1 MNEVLKMTGITK
13 TFPGVYALVGVDL
26 ELYRGEVLALLGENG
41 AGKSTLL
48 KVLSGVYT
56 PDAGEIYVNGTKK
69 VFKEPADAAAEGIR
83 IIYQEINSYDEL
95 TVAENIFVNNEP
107 KKGGLV
113 DWKEMNSRAE
123 ALLKRLNVDIEPTR
137 IVGGLSTAQK
147 QLIEIARA
155 LANDIRILVMDE
167 PTSALSD
174 TEVDALLKLVK
185 ELAKEGISVI
195 YISHKLDE
203 LYTVAT
209 RVQIMR
215 DGKRVGV
222 RMLAQTP
229 QEELVRLMVGRE
241 IRDMYPKVEIPRGE
255 TVLEVQNLTNQ
266 KIHDI
271 SFEVHAGEIL
281 GIFGLMGAGRT
292 ELCKAIFGAAPVESG
307 EIRMHGKKVKIQ
319 TVSDAKKYGLA
330 YLPNDR
336 KAEGLLLQQTIR
348 DNFASALIDRFTV
361 CKGLIVDNQAI
372 TKNAENWVKKL
383 NVSTPTIY
391 KEAGALSGGNQ
402 QKVVVGKW
410 LETNPE
416 VIILNEPTRGI
427 DVGAKVEIYTLM
439 EELCK
444 DGMAVVFVSSEQAEL
459 FGVADRIVVLSEGKK
474 TGELT
479 REQFDAEKLM
489 QLAIGGMQ
497 E

>member
-13 TFPGVYALVGVDL
+13 TFPGVYALDGVDL

-241 IRDMYPKVEIPRGE
+241 IRDMYPKVEIPQGE
-255 TVLEVQNLTNQ
+255 TILEVQNLTNQ

-307 EIRMHGKKVKIQ
+307 EIRMHGKRVKIQ
-319 TVSDAKKYGLA
+319 NVSDAKKCGLA

-410 LETNPE
+410 LETNPD

>member
-13 TFPGVYALVGVDL
+13 TFPGVYALDGVDL
-26 ELYRGEVLALLGENG
+26 ELYMGEVLALLGENG

-137 IVGGLSTAQK
+137 IVGSLSTAQK

-241 IRDMYPKVEIPRGE
+241 IRDMYPKVEIPQGE

-307 EIRMHGKKVKIQ
+307 EIRMHGKRVKIQ
-319 TVSDAKKYGLA
+319 NVSDAKKCGLA

-410 LETNPE
+410 LETNPD

>member
-13 TFPGVYALVGVDL
+13 TFPGVYALDGVDL

-41 AGKSTLL
+41 AGKSTLW

-241 IRDMYPKVEIPRGE
+241 IRDMYPKVEIPQGE

-307 EIRMHGKKVKIQ
+307 EIRMHGKRVKIQ
-319 TVSDAKKYGLA
+319 NVSDAKKCGLA

-410 LETNPE
+410 LETNPD

>member
-13 TFPGVYALVGVDL
+13 TFPGVYALDGVDL

-137 IVGGLSTAQK
+137 IVGSLSTAQK

-174 TEVDALLKLVK
+174 TEVDALLKLAK

-241 IRDMYPKVEIPRGE
+241 IRDMYPKVEIPQGE

-307 EIRMHGKKVKIQ
+307 EIRMHGKRVKIQ
-319 TVSDAKKYGLA
+319 NVSDAKKCGLA

-410 LETNPE
+410 LETNPD

>member
-1 MNEVLKMTGITK
+1 MNELLKMTGITK
-13 TFPGVYALVGVDL
+13 TFPGVYALDGVDL
-26 ELYRGEVLALLGENG
+26 ELYKGEVLALLGENG

-56 PDAGEIYVNGTKK
+56 PDAGEIYVDGTKK

-215 DGKRVGV
+215 DGRRVGV

-266 KIHDI
+266 KISDI

-307 EIRMHGKKVKIQ
+307 EIRIHGKKAKIQ
-319 TVSDAKKYGLA
+319 NVSDAKECGLA

-479 REQFDAEKLM
+479 REEFDAEKLM

>member
-1 MNEVLKMTGITK
+1 MNELLKMTGITK
-13 TFPGVYALVGVDL
+13 TFPGVYALDSVDL

-56 PDAGEIYVNGTKK
+56 PDAGEIYVDGTKK

-215 DGKRVGV
+215 DGRRVGV

-479 REQFDAEKLM
+479 REEFDAEKLM

>member
-1 MNEVLKMTGITK
+1 M
-13 TFPGVYALVGVDL
+13 
-26 ELYRGEVLALLGENG
+26 
-41 AGKSTLL
+41 
-48 KVLSGVYT
+48 
-56 PDAGEIYVNGTKK
+56 
-69 VFKEPADAAAEGIR
+69 
-83 IIYQEINSYDEL
+83 
-95 TVAENIFVNNEP
+95 
-107 KKGGLV
+107 
-113 DWKEMNSRAE
+113 
-123 ALLKRLNVDIEPTR
+123 KRLNVDIEPTR
-137 IVGGLSTAQK
+137 IVGSLSTAQK

-241 IRDMYPKVEIPRGE
+241 IRDMYPKVEIPQGE

-307 EIRMHGKKVKIQ
+307 EIRMHGKRVKIQ
-319 TVSDAKKYGLA
+319 NVSDAKKCGLA

-410 LETNPE
+410 LETNPD

>member
-13 TFPGVYALVGVDL
+13 TFPGVYALDGVDL

-241 IRDMYPKVEIPRGE
+241 IRDMYPKVEIPQGE

-307 EIRMHGKKVKIQ
+307 EIRMHGKRVKIQ
-319 TVSDAKKYGLA
+319 NVSDAKKCGLA

-410 LETNPE
+410 LETNPD

>member
-13 TFPGVYALVGVDL
+13 TFPGVYALDGVDL

-372 TKNAENWVKKL
+372 TKNAESWVKKL

>member
-13 TFPGVYALVGVDL
+13 TFPGVYALDGVDL

-137 IVGGLSTAQK
+137 IVGSLSTAQK

-241 IRDMYPKVEIPRGE
+241 IRDMYPKVEIPQGE

-307 EIRMHGKKVKIQ
+307 EIRMHGKRVKIQ
-319 TVSDAKKYGLA
+319 NVSDAKKCGLA

-410 LETNPE
+410 LETNPD

>member
-1 MNEVLKMTGITK
+1 MNELLKMTGITK
-13 TFPGVYALVGVDL
+13 TFPGVYALDGVDL

-56 PDAGEIYVNGTKK
+56 PDAGEIYVDGTKK

-123 ALLKRLNVDIEPTR
+123 ALLKRLNEDIEPTR

-281 GIFGLMGAGRT
+281 GIFGLTVCLKLPAFIVTIGT
-292 ELCKAIFGAAPVESG
+292 QQIFS
-307 EIRMHGKKVKIQ
+307 
-319 TVSDAKKYGLA
+319 GLA
-330 YLPNDR
+330 YLVFNSPQKVFTNPDLQ
-336 KAEGLLLQQTIR
+336 KIGKISIGGVSVVFLYFVVFLLLAAFVLKYTTYGRKIYAVGANAAASRFAGINVGRIQLSVFAICGFMTSIAAVLSTAVNYAGVANVGETFTTDAISSAVLGGFSLAGGRGNMIGIFFGVLLLRMITNGMNLLGVQTYWQM
-348 DNFASALIDRFTV
+348 LI
-361 CKGLIVDNQAI
+361 KGLILVLALIVDVL
-372 TKNAENWVKKL
+372 ESRKK
-383 NVSTPTIY
+383 
-391 KEAGALSGGNQ
+391 
-402 QKVVVGKW
+402 
-410 LETNPE
+410 
-416 VIILNEPTRGI
+416 
-427 DVGAKVEIYTLM
+427 
-439 EELCK
+439 
-444 DGMAVVFVSSEQAEL
+444 
-459 FGVADRIVVLSEGKK
+459 
-474 TGELT
+474 
-479 REQFDAEKLM
+479 
-489 QLAIGGMQ
+489 
-497 E
+497 

>member
-1 MNEVLKMTGITK
+1 M
-13 TFPGVYALVGVDL
+13 
-26 ELYRGEVLALLGENG
+26 
-41 AGKSTLL
+41 

-137 IVGGLSTAQK
+137 IVGSLSTAQK

-241 IRDMYPKVEIPRGE
+241 IRDMYPKVEIPQGE

-307 EIRMHGKKVKIQ
+307 EIRMHGKRVKIQ
-319 TVSDAKKYGLA
+319 NVSDAKKCGLA

-410 LETNPE
+410 LETNPD

>member
-13 TFPGVYALVGVDL
+13 TFPGVYALDGVDL

-241 IRDMYPKVEIPRGE
+241 IRDMYPKVEIPQGE

-266 KIHDI
+266 KIQDI

-307 EIRMHGKKVKIQ
+307 EIRMHGKRVKIQ
-319 TVSDAKKYGLA
+319 NVSDAKKCGLA

-410 LETNPE
+410 LETNPD

>member
-1 MNEVLKMTGITK
+1 MC
-13 TFPGVYALVGVDL
+13 
-26 ELYRGEVLALLGENG
+26 
-41 AGKSTLL
+41 
-48 KVLSGVYT
+48 
-56 PDAGEIYVNGTKK
+56 
-69 VFKEPADAAAEGIR
+69 
-83 IIYQEINSYDEL
+83 
-95 TVAENIFVNNEP
+95 
-107 KKGGLV
+107 
-113 DWKEMNSRAE
+113 
-123 ALLKRLNVDIEPTR
+123 
-137 IVGGLSTAQK
+137 
-147 QLIEIARA
+147 
-155 LANDIRILVMDE
+155 
-167 PTSALSD
+167 
-174 TEVDALLKLVK
+174 
-185 ELAKEGISVI
+185 
-195 YISHKLDE
+195 
-203 LYTVAT
+203 
-209 RVQIMR
+209 
-215 DGKRVGV
+215 
-222 RMLAQTP
+222 
-229 QEELVRLMVGRE
+229 
-241 IRDMYPKVEIPRGE
+241 IRDRVEIPRGE

-372 TKNAENWVKKL
+372 TKNAESWVKKL

-427 DVGAKVEIYTLM
+427 DVSAKVEIYTLM

-474 TGELT
+474 
-479 REQFDAEKLM
+479 RVS
-489 QLAIGGMQ
+489 
-497 E
+497 

>member
-1 MNEVLKMTGITK
+1 MNELLKMTGITK
-13 TFPGVYALVGVDL
+13 TFPGVYALDGVDL

-56 PDAGEIYVNGTKK
+56 PDAGEIYVDGTKK
-69 VFKEPADAAAEGIR
+69 VFKEPADAAAGGIR

-137 IVGGLSTAQK
+137 
-147 QLIEIARA
+147 
-155 LANDIRILVMDE
+155 
-167 PTSALSD
+167 
-174 TEVDALLKLVK
+174 
-185 ELAKEGISVI
+185 
-195 YISHKLDE
+195 
-203 LYTVAT
+203 
-209 RVQIMR
+209 
-215 DGKRVGV
+215 
-222 RMLAQTP
+222 
-229 QEELVRLMVGRE
+229 
-241 IRDMYPKVEIPRGE
+241 
-255 TVLEVQNLTNQ
+255 
-266 KIHDI
+266 
-271 SFEVHAGEIL
+271 
-281 GIFGLMGAGRT
+281 
-292 ELCKAIFGAAPVESG
+292 
-307 EIRMHGKKVKIQ
+307 
-319 TVSDAKKYGLA
+319 
-330 YLPNDR
+330 
-336 KAEGLLLQQTIR
+336 
-348 DNFASALIDRFTV
+348 
-361 CKGLIVDNQAI
+361 
-372 TKNAENWVKKL
+372 
-383 NVSTPTIY
+383 
-391 KEAGALSGGNQ
+391 
-402 QKVVVGKW
+402 
-410 LETNPE
+410 
-416 VIILNEPTRGI
+416 GI

-474 TGELT
+474 TDELT

>member
-13 TFPGVYALVGVDL
+13 TFPGVYALDGVDL

-137 IVGGLSTAQK
+137 IVGSLSTAQK

-241 IRDMYPKVEIPRGE
+241 IRDMYPKVEIPQGE

-307 EIRMHGKKVKIQ
+307 EIRMHGKRVKIQ
-319 TVSDAKKYGLA
+319 NVSDAKKCGLA

-402 QKVVVGKW
+402 QKVVVGNW
-410 LETNPE
+410 LNTAPQ
-416 VIILNEPTRGI
+416 IMFFDEPSRGI
-427 DVGAKVEIYTLM
+427 DVAAKQQIFEIIWKLSR
-439 EELCK
+439 E
-444 DGMAVVFVSSEQAEL
+444 GVSSIVVSSELEEL
-459 FGVADRIVVLSEGKK
+459 IEVCNRILIMKDGKITAQVMADDVSI
-474 TGELT
+474 
-479 REQFDAEKLM
+479 EQLYSACM
-489 QLAIGGMQ
+489 GGSLV
-497 E
+497 

>member
-13 TFPGVYALVGVDL
+13 TFPGVYALDGVDL

-185 ELAKEGISVI
+185 ELAKEGTSVI

-241 IRDMYPKVEIPRGE
+241 IRDMYPKVEIPQGE
-255 TVLEVQNLTNQ
+255 TILEVQNLTNQ

-307 EIRMHGKKVKIQ
+307 EIRMHGKRVKIQ
-319 TVSDAKKYGLA
+319 NVSDAKKCGLA

-348 DNFASALIDRFTV
+348 DNIASALIDRFTV

-410 LETNPE
+410 LETNPD
-416 VIILNEPTRGI
+416 VIILDEPTRGI

>member
-13 TFPGVYALVGVDL
+13 TFPGVYALDGVDL

>member
-1 MNEVLKMTGITK
+1 MHEVLKMTGITK
-13 TFPGVYALVGVDL
+13 TFPGVYALDGVDL

-241 IRDMYPKVEIPRGE
+241 IRDMYPKVEIPQGE

-292 ELCKAIFGAAPVESG
+292 ELSKAIFGAAPVESG
-307 EIRMHGKKVKIQ
+307 EIRMHGKRVKIQ
-319 TVSDAKKYGLA
+319 NVSDAKKCGLA

-410 LETNPE
+410 LETNPD

>member
-13 TFPGVYALVGVDL
+13 TFPGVYALDGVDL

-137 IVGGLSTAQK
+137 IVGSLSTAQK

-241 IRDMYPKVEIPRGE
+241 IRDMYPKVEIPQGE

-307 EIRMHGKKVKIQ
+307 EIRMHGKRMKIQ
-319 TVSDAKKYGLA
+319 NVSDAKKCGLA

-410 LETNPE
+410 LETNPD

>member
-13 TFPGVYALVGVDL
+13 TFPGVYALDGVDL

-215 DGKRVGV
+215 DGRRVGV

-266 KIHDI
+266 KISDI

-319 TVSDAKKYGLA
+319 TVSDAKKCGLA